1 MMHTTRCVRA
11 LGASSR
17 VKQVRLTLKY
27 RFRFIDSHLYCYFA
41 IVRLI
46 MLCRLLTFL
55 FETSNSGIDPLF
67 DPIFI
72 RIQIVTA
79 PPRRYPY

>member
-11 LGASSR
+11 LGASCR

-46 MLCRLLTFL
+46 MF
-55 FETSNSGIDPLF
+55 
-67 DPIFI
+67 
-72 RIQIVTA
+72 VV
-79 PPRRYPY
+79 Y